1 MTFSIYTFFG
11 ALQVG
16 ANTNRLGVVEKKGE
30 LICLQLTIM

>member
-16 ANTNRLGVVEKKGE
+16 SNRKRLDVLEKKGE
-30 LICLQLTIM
+30 LICLRLTIM